1 MRGRRTPKREW
12 SGGVSLFPV
21 GGSCGGLSWSLESL
35 IIVEEI
41 LGEGENLRDG
51 IWFCL
56 WLVFL
61 FIYLFFWVCA
71 MLNMMLHFVHL
82 DGVLFT

>member
-41 LGEGENLRDG
+41 LGEEENLRDG
-51 IWFCL
+51 I
-56 WLVFL
+56 LVGQQMD
-61 FIYLFFWVCA
+61 FWNIEKILA
-71 MLNMMLHFVHL
+71 FEHLNCFSLL
-82 DGVLFT
+82 